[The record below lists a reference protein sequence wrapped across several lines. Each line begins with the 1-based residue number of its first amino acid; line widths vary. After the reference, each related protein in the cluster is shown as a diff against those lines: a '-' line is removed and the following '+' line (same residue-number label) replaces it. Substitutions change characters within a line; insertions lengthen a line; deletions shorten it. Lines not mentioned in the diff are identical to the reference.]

1 MPYIKKAFAEDLLDK
16 VDILDIVSDYTEVK
30 KKGTHFFGLS
40 PFQKEKTPS
49 FWVDKVKQRFYCKSS
64 DKSGN
69 AITFLMEADNLS
81 YPEAIETMAKKYG
94 IPVAYEDAKFA
105 EKRAK
110 QIAKKDSL
118 RPVLQSALLHY
129 KNAFKELPEDHE
141 GKKEVIG
148 KRQYSDAIICDWGIG
163 YAPGQRFISDKL
175 VDAKLVEQ
183 GKEISLI
190 GEKYDKYWQRIIYP
204 IYDVKGLLI
213 GFAGRDVSGNEKAAK
228 WINPAE
234 SILYEKNKT
243 WFALNRAARE
253 IVNVGEANIVEGY
266 NDVIAWH
273 ENGLINTIAPCGTS
287 ITDTQIK
294 LLKKYTS
301 KINFTFD
308 DDKAGNKAMLRYI
321 AIFLE
326 HGFTV
331 NIQRTA
337 GLDPDDFVRAHFSRI
352 SFFQQS
358 YENLKNTPWDND
370 YDEEKLSK
378 LYDLPIDEI
387 KSIAVSNATPEKY
400 ALEKT
405 LEEIGDKVD
414 GFAYLMKEYL
424 KGNPVEKSKGAYKM
438 CEIIA
443 KIPDEALVAIY
454 TPWVSKESK
463 VSVTKIRE
471 WVKQAQAKFEAA
483 AQEAK
488 KKQQKNNDKID
499 YRQYEYTLPDQVT
512 TKWED
517 VRDDVYKYG
526 VFASDNRM
534 WVKTG
539 KEGEYTFKHITNC
552 SIVIIQHMADE
563 EFPMK
568 LLRIKN
574 IHGLEKIFD
583 CPSESV
589 DSQQRFTTAL
599 SNNGNFI
606 YTGDSRDF
614 LKLKVY
620 LFEKMG
626 VGRKIEVL
634 GHQPEGFWVWNNL
647 VQLYNNKTIEIDN
660 NGIFVHDNISYYV
673 PSANSIYRKN
683 PFKYESQKRFK
694 VQKAKVTFKTFA
706 SKAME
711 VHREF
716 AISAILFGVASLF
729 QDIVVKE
736 LENFPILFLYGPAG
750 TGKDQISE
758 MVQSFYGIPQQA
770 QNLEGGA
777 STMKAKIIKLAQ
789 FFNGV
794 CEFSE
799 YKRGDDKV
807 DGILKG
813 VWDRNGYE
821 RGNITSKIGLETVPI
836 LSSLILTGNDY
847 PGQEALITRLFA
859 NEVNKNEFSEEESK
873 RFDEF
878 KDMCS
883 DGYSSYSQDILNH
896 RAMFQEQFMTK
907 YRSFR
912 NSFKEVVPDAIQR
925 MISNASV
932 LGATYSIFQNTLDFP
947 FTFNEMET
955 YFKNSINQQMRKLQ
969 SESIINKWWD
979 CFLYGIKSPENIR
992 LIYKEDFK
1000 IEGRSISFHFNQVYA
1015 KMAQLWPLINKYEAI
1030 PGKTFL
1036 IDKLK
1041 SSEGFVKY
1049 HTKGLKMDSGRD
1061 VKTSSGYEMDLH
1073 KTGVYDEIFD
1083 ATAYQESKMQEK
1095 SGQANVF
1102 TSAPEEDELT
1112 YIPPA
1117 TPTEKNIQKEESPEN
1132 GEIINQI
1139 IKEENE

>member
-40 PFQKEKTPS
+40 PFQKEKTAS

-81 YPEAIETMAKKYG
+81 YPEAIETIAKKYG
-94 IPVAYEDAKFA
+94 IPVDYEDKKFA

-110 QIAKKDSL
+110 QIAKKDGL
-118 RPVLQSALLHY
+118 RPVLQSALAHY
-129 KNAFKELPEDHE
+129 KNAFKELPADHV
-141 GKKEVIG
+141 GKKEVVG
-148 KRQYSDAIICDWGIG
+148 KRKYTDEIICDWGIG
-163 YAPGQRFISDKL
+163 FAPGQRFISDKL

-190 GEKYDKYWQRIIYP
+190 GEKFDKYWQRIIYP
-204 IYDVKGLLI
+204 IYDIKGLLI
-213 GFAGRDVSGNEKAAK
+213 GFAGRDVSGHEKAAK

-287 ITDTQIK
+287 ITESQIK
-294 LLKKYTS
+294 ILKKYTS

-337 GLDPDDFVRAHFSRI
+337 GLDPDDFVRAHKTEI
-352 SFFQQS
+352 
-358 YENLKNTPWDND
+358 DNQ
-370 YDEEKLSK
+370 
-378 LYDLPIDEI
+378 
-387 KSIAVSNATPEKY
+387 KSIFLGIKAIKNKEDLLLEGIKFINNGDVIREIDASSDTAEKY

-405 LEEIGDKVD
+405 LEEVGDKID
-414 GFAYLMKEYL
+414 GFAYLMKHYV
-424 KGNPVEKSKGAYKM
+424 KGTPVEKSKAAYKM

-471 WVKQAQAKFEAA
+471 WVKQAQAKFEAEE
-483 AQEAK
+483 EARK

-552 SIVIIQHMADE
+552 SVQILQHMTDE
-563 EFPMK
+563 ERPMK
-568 LLRIKN
+568 LLKVVN
-574 IHGLEKIFD
+574 IHNMEKIFD
-583 CPSESV
+583 CPSENI
-589 DSQQRFTTAL
+589 DSPQRFSTTLA
-599 SNNGNFI
+599 NVGNFVF
-606 YTGDSRDF
+606 TGGNPDF
-614 LKLKVY
+614 IKLRVY

-626 VGRKIEVL
+626 TGRKIEVL

-647 VQLYNNKTIEIDN
+647 IQLYDGTTIEIDDK
-660 NGIFVHDNISYYV
+660 GVFVHDKVSYYV
-673 PSANSIYRKN
+673 PSANSIYKN
-683 PFKYESQKRFK
+683 NPNKYVPQKRFQ
-694 VQKAKVTFKTFA
+694 VQQAKVTSKTFY
-706 SKAME
+706 SKALQ
-711 VHREF
+711 VFGEF
-716 AISAILFGVASLF
+716 AISSILFSITSLF
-729 QDIVVKE
+729 QDIVEKE
-736 LENFPILFLYGPAG
+736 MNSFPILFLYGPAG
-750 TGKDQISE
+750 TGKDKLSGF
-758 MVQSFYGIPQQA
+758 MQSFYGTPQTA
-770 QNLEGGA
+770 QNLEGDN
-777 STMKAKIIKLAQ
+777 STPKSKIIKLAM
-789 FFNGV
+789 FYNGMI
-794 CEFSE
+794 EFSE
-799 YKRGDDKV
+799 YKRGNDKL
-807 DGILKG
+807 DGAIKG
-813 VWDRNGYE
+813 IWDRNGYD
-821 RGNITSKIGLETVPI
+821 RGNILSKIGLESVPI
-836 LSSLILTGNDY
+836 LSSLVLTGNDY
-847 PGQEALITRLFA
+847 PNQEAVITRFFV
-859 NEVNKNEFSEEESK
+859 NEITKNEFTEKETK
-873 RFDEF
+873 RFEEF
-878 KDMCS
+878 VDMGS
-883 DGYSSYSQDILNH
+883 NGYSSYSVEILKH
-896 RAMFQEQFMTK
+896 RKTFEKSFVTK
-907 YRSFR
+907 FRSFKT
-912 NSFKEVVPDAIQR
+912 SFKEQVPDAIGR
-925 MISNASV
+925 MVDNASV
-932 LGATYSIFQNTLDFP
+932 FGATYEIFKDILDFP
-947 FTFNEMET
+947 FSFTEMEAHFIKSLEKQT
-955 YFKNSINQQMRKLQ
+955 RKLQ
-969 SESIINKWWD
+969 SEGIINKWWD

-1000 IEGRSISFHFNQVYA
+1000 IERRLISFHFNQVYA

-1049 HTKGLKMDSGRD
+1049 HTKGLKMDAGRN

-1083 ATAYQESKMQEK
+1083 ATAYQESKLQEK
-1095 SGQANVF
+1095 IGQGNVF
-1102 TSAPEEDELT
+1102 VPAPEVDELT

-1117 TPTEKNIQKEESPEN
+1117 TPTEKKNSKEEEPEN
-1132 GEIINQI
+1132 GDLFNEI
-1139 IKEENE
+1139 IKEEDE